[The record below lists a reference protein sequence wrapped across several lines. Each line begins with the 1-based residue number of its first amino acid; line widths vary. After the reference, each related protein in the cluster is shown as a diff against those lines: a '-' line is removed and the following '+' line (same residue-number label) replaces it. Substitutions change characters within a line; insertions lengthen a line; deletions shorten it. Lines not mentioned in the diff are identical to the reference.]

1 MKVTVLSN
9 QTLTDIAIQVY
20 GNAQGVMVLA
30 LENGL
35 SVTDELMPGQVLVCS
50 ADRVMD
56 KGIVRYYGVN
66 GIRPATVYAGDSAG
80 VFDRS
85 FDSTFG

>member
-35 SVTDELMPGQVLVCS
+35 GVTDELAPGQVLRY
-50 ADRVMD
+50 ATQRVMD
-56 KGIVRYYGVN
+56 KGIVRHYGVN
-66 GIRPATVYAGDSAG
+66 GICPATVYGGDRAG